1 MTGKAHAPWG
11 ESVTHLEVMTAGGD
25 PIQPVS

>member
-11 ESVTHLEVMTAGGD
+11 KSVTPPEVIPGGD